1 MAKPPYG
8 SVAGIAKHGT
18 DEHLLAA
25 RDDIRWLARWTDD
38 VHHVL
43 STVWRSADVT
53 IGAIDDDNYRKV
65 TLSLNLSQHEL
76 ATLLHLLDEDDE

>member
-1 MAKPPYG
+1 M
-8 SVAGIAKHGT
+8 
-18 DEHLLAA
+18 
-25 RDDIRWLARWTDD
+25 
-38 VHHVL
+38 L